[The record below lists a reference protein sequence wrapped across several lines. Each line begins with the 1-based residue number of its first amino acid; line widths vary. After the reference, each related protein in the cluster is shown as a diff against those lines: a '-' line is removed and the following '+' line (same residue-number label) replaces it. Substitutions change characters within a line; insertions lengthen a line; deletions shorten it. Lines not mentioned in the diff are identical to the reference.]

1 MKLNN
6 AKSALLVCV
15 ILSLFALSSVA
26 INPVKTDAAAPF
38 FTLVAK
44 TNGGGTR
51 PDYLNFLAQHVA
63 RIGINVDVI
72 VQDWPT
78 FVTEL
83 MSLRD
88 FDICYVALTGGGADP
103 DFTGVYDENGSLN
116 LFGYDETMDWDENLT
131 IGARTGWGLNEWY
144 MYQGTLIMPPD
155 SEERVFHY
163 WEWEQYLMD
172 KILPC
177 QPTFAPKAY
186 IALWENLD
194 GYNYS
199 DGIIQSWG
207 KMGFDGTHTGQTD
220 NTELVIT
227 DAAWSDLNPL
237 FQDDSSSSFISGACL
252 EPLIFYDQDLSVWPH
267 VAKWY
272 EMENETTWVVNIRQ
286 GMKWQPDP
294 EGTFLDEE
302 VTIDDVYFTFYS
314 WATVSNDVAL
324 YAWIDDMEIVNETCM
339 KIYIDGD
346 PSTPET
352 NEPYA
357 PFLPSCSVNILPE
370 HYLNQTQLGDG
381 VTPDITHESW
391 NTFATHC
398 FGSGILEFD
407 TFVEGVETTLSV
419 FDDCWMLDPTMTAD
433 PALDFERRFGDFT
446 GNLDTLRIR
455 IIPDVQTALLE
466 FEAGKVDIV
475 GVTGYPDK
483 RALYLSDPTK
493 KLQEDTQFYFGF
505 FGYNM
510 REVRPDIGNRDACPG
525 DPTISKGLAIRKAIS
540 YALDRVE
547 INNVVHQ
554 GEYTITDHPIYLKMG
569 IWCNPNIIRYNHDLD
584 KAKEYMIKAGYT
596 FPTVTIPT
604 ITTTTTPGFGLWM
617 ALASIIALATTS
629 IVVLKRRQ

>member
-6 AKSALLVCV
+6 AKSALLVGV
-15 ILSLFALSSVA
+15 ILTLFALSSVA

-78 FVTEL
+78 FVNEL
-83 MSLRD
+83 MVLRD
-88 FDICYVALTGGGADP
+88 FDVCYVALTGGGADP

-144 MYQGTLIMPPD
+144 MMQGTLIMPPD

-199 DGIIQSWG
+199 DGVIQSWG
-207 KMGFDGTHTGQTD
+207 KMGFTGTHTGQTD

-237 FQDDSSSSFISGACL
+237 FQDDTSSSFISGACL
-252 EPLIFYDQDLSVWPH
+252 EPLIYYDQDLSVWPH

-272 EMENETTWVVNIRQ
+272 KMENETTFVVNIRQ

-294 EGTFLDEE
+294 ENAFPDEE
-302 VTIDDVYFTFYS
+302 VTIEDVYFTFYA
-314 WATVSNDVAL
+314 WATVSNDPGL
-324 YAWIDDMEIVNETCM
+324 FEWIDDMEIVNSTCM

-346 PSTPET
+346 PSTPE

-370 HYLNQTQLGDG
+370 HYLNQTQLPDG
-381 VTPDITHESW
+381 KTPDITDPSW
-391 NTFATHC
+391 NTYATHC
-398 FGSGILEFD
+398 FGSGILEFG
-407 TFVEGVETTLSV
+407 TFVEGVETTMTV

-446 GNLDTLRIR
+446 GGLETLRIR
-455 IIPDVQTALLE
+455 IIPDIQTALLE

-483 RALYLSDPTK
+483 RAQYISDPTK
-493 KLQEDTQFYFGF
+493 KIQSDTQFYFGF

-596 FPTVTIPT
+596 FPTATIPT
-604 ITTTTTPGFGLWM
+604 YTTTTAPGFGLWM
-617 ALASIIALATTS
+617 ALASIVALATTS